1 MTRDIHTSGVPGFAF
16 GPFRLF
22 PAQRI
27 LMRGDDPVLLGSR
40 AREVLVALVERAGE
54 VVRKSELRERVWPDT
69 VVEEGTLRVHIAALR
84 RALGD
89 RRSASQYVENVTGH
103 GYRFVAPVTSLA
115 CEPAPS
121 PGRRP
126 GARGRNPA

>member
-1 MTRDIHTSGVPGFAF
+1 MVPGALEFAF

-27 LMRGDDPVLLGSR
+27 LMRAAQPVVLGSR
-40 AREVLVALVERAGE
+40 AREILLVLVEHAGKLVK
-54 VVRKSELRERVWPDT
+54 KSELRERVWPDT

-89 RRSASQYVENVTGH
+89 GRCDSRYVENVTGQ
-103 GYRFVAPVTSLA
+103 GYRFVAPVTRLEGGRPPALETALA
-115 CEPAPS
+115 
-121 PGRRP
+121 GREEQRK
-126 GARGRNPA
+126 